1 MIEIQRWKPEHFCL
15 LVLAI
20 TEKVQRNRNQIA
32 HWKQWRAAQWNEN
45 VLLNKSGKC
54 SDFFSSSATFLWCL
68 GFYPSPPW
76 SGGGG
81 GSKVAVEIETKT
93 ITQLKAPLSHNAG
106 AVEASKIF
114 SRRRKYFAI
123 GQLRLQ
129 WLLRVFYW
137 YYKTCCQPPW
147 LELHLQVEASEQ
159 LTKVN
164 LWRKLRNASFFVPG
178 MPRRLL
184 RESSIAWY
192 QCFRRKTSVLHCP
205 YFQGFIF
212 IPLCIQL
219 TYLLWHSFIGT
230 NFKGVYKK

>member
-1 MIEIQRWKPEHFCL
+1 MKMYFWTNRGNAQTFSLPLPPSYGVWGSIPPRLDREGEGVLRLPSKSKP
-15 LVLAI
+15 
-20 TEKVQRNRNQIA
+20 K
-32 HWKQWRAAQWNEN
+32 
-45 VLLNKSGKC
+45 
-54 SDFFSSSATFLWCL
+54 
-68 GFYPSPPW
+68 PPP
-76 SGGGG
+76 
-81 GSKVAVEIETKT
+81 
-93 ITQLKAPLSHNAG
+93 QLKAPLSHKAR

-129 WLLRVFYW
+129 WLLRVLYW

-147 LELHLQVEASEQ
+147 LELHLHLEASEQ

-178 MPRRLL
+178 VPRRLL

-205 YFQGFIF
+205 YFQGFNF
-212 IPLCIQL
+212 IPLCSQL
-219 TYLLWHSFIGT
+219 TYLLWHSFIGK
-230 NFKGVYKK
+230 NFMGLHKK